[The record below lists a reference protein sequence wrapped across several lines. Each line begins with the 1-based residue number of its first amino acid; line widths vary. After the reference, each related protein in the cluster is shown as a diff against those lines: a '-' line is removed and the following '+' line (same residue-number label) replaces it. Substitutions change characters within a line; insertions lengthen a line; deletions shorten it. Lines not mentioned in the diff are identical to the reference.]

1 MSAIPSTTPSDQ
13 GFQTVR
19 GVFPIRSLY
28 TRGVNRLLTAILLA
42 LLVGSV
48 AAAPPTSETPE
59 PPEPAHPILEAPD
72 REQETIRDLLG
83 SLAWPRRVIALLR
96 LQRFDCP
103 DSAAMV
109 IAALGD
115 QHPAVR
121 SFAVLVLAHRGIRQ
135 DPDWLEDE
143 EEPIIIRTALRC
155 GYAVDPVRL
164 TRGVAALSR
173 SSKLSDKLLAAELA
187 LLADDPELQE
197 LAVELVK
204 LVVLRMNDQECGS
217 MSPRLARITD
227 GEDLR
232 RAYKWR
238 NWWKRNRR
246 KPMDPAR
253 FLPPRRMPVEGSVDR
268 NLPTPSHPADLSTM
282 AKLPLEEFIALA
294 DHLEQLALQPLDL
307 AIVIDCTASMSG
319 EIAEAQGGVDD
330 LMRFVGDVSGGVRV
344 GIAGYRDRRE
354 KFEKVGWDFTSSID
368 AARTNLWR
376 LSAEG
381 GGDRPELV
389 NEGLELAYGRFQW
402 NPDHRGVLVLV
413 GDAPPHPGRGS
424 RCIEMARE
432 ARQRGVTTHVIGC
445 DPKIQD
451 DDDPSEQETDQVEG
465 VETIDGP
472 DGIKGIQRRRWSRDR
487 NAIEFFP
494 EIAAAGGGRVV
505 NLARDERLVPEIAGL
520 IVGTDFE
527 KPMIEFFRVY
537 MALCR

>member
-1 MSAIPSTTPSDQ
+1 M
-13 GFQTVR
+13 
-19 GVFPIRSLY
+19 
-28 TRGVNRLLTAILLA
+28 LLTVLMATPTLA
-42 LLVGSV
+42 N
-48 AAAPPTSETPE
+48 PPATE
-59 PPEPAHPILEAPD
+59 PPEPANPIREAEP

-83 SLAWPRRVIALLR
+83 SLAWPRRVIAVLR

-103 DSAAMV
+103 DSAGMV
-109 IAALGD
+109 IAALRD

-121 SFAVLVLAHRGIRQ
+121 SFAVLVLAHRGIQQ
-135 DPDWLEDE
+135 DPQWFLDE
-143 EEPIIIRTALRC
+143 EEPTIIRTALRC
-155 GYAVDPVRL
+155 GYSMDPARL
-164 TRGVAALSR
+164 SRGVAALSR
-173 SSKLSDKLLAAELA
+173 SSNLQDKLLAAELA
-187 LLADDPELQE
+187 LLSEEEELHS

-204 LVVLRMNDQECGS
+204 LVVLRMNDQESGS
-217 MSPRLARITD
+217 LSPRLARITEGD
-227 GEDLR
+227 DVR

-246 KPMDPAR
+246 KPMDSAR
-253 FLPPRRMPVEGSVDR
+253 FLPPREMPEKGGIDR
-268 NLPTPSHPADLSTM
+268 TLPTPSHPDDLSTM
-282 AKLPLEEFIALA
+282 ARMPLDDFVSLA
-294 DHLEQLALQPLDL
+294 DHLERLALQPLDL

-344 GIAGYRDRRE
+344 GVAGYRDRRE
-354 KFEKVGWDFTSSID
+354 KFEKVGWDFTPSID
-368 AARTNLWR
+368 TARSNLWK

-389 NEGLELAYGRFQW
+389 NEGLELAYGRFDW
-402 NPDHRGVLVLV
+402 NPNHRGVLVLV

-445 DPKIQD
+445 DPKITD
-451 DDDPSEQETDQVEG
+451 DDDPSEGRDQEME
-465 VETIDGP
+465 ERKAIDGP
-472 DGIKGIQRRRWSRDR
+472 DGIKGIRRRRWSRDR
-487 NAIEFFP
+487 TAIEFFP

-527 KPMIEFFRVY
+527 RPMIEFFRVY

>member
-1 MSAIPSTTPSDQ
+1 M
-13 GFQTVR
+13 
-19 GVFPIRSLY
+19 
-28 TRGVNRLLTAILLA
+28 LLLILLA
-42 LLVGSV
+42 VLAIPV
-48 AAAPPTSETPE
+48 AADPPTSESPE
-59 PPEPAHPILEAPD
+59 APEPANPISEAEN

-103 DSAAMV
+103 DSAGMA
-109 IAALGD
+109 IAALRD

-135 DPDWLEDE
+135 DPNWLTDE
-143 EEPIIIRTALRC
+143 EEPTVIRTALRC
-155 GYAVDPVRL
+155 GYAVDPARL
-164 TRGVAALSR
+164 SRGVAALSR
-173 SSKLSDKLLAAELA
+173 SSNLQDKLLAAELA
-187 LLADDPELQE
+187 LLSNDKELHE

-217 MSPRLARITD
+217 ISPRLARITEGD
-227 GEDLR
+227 DVR

-246 KPMDPAR
+246 KPMDSAR
-253 FLPPRRMPVEGSVDR
+253 FLPPREMPAKGAIDR
-268 NLPTPSHPADLSTM
+268 TLPTPSHPDDLSTM
-282 AKLPLEEFIALA
+282 ALLPLEEFISLA

-368 AARTNLWR
+368 SARTNLWR

-424 RCIEMARE
+424 RCIQMARE
-432 ARQRGVTTHVIGC
+432 AQERGVTTHVIGC

-451 DDDPSEQETDQVEG
+451 DDDPSDEEGDQVEG
-465 VETIDGP
+465 QEDIEGP
-472 DGIKGIQRRRWSRDR
+472 DGIKSVQRRRWSRDR